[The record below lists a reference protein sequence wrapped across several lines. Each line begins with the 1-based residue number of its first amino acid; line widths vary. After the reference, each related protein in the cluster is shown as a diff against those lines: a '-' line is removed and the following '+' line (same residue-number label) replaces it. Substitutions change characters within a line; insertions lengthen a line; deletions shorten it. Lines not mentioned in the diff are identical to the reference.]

1 MRYAIAASWRAVAGA
16 GCSNEVTAG
25 LPPPSAWQGGGAG
38 GAAGPVASGPLPPP
52 PVMGGLARKNPHAG
66 LGLPDPTDPHAG
78 FSGAGAGDPHAG
90 LEGAAGNPHAIGGA
104 DVRALGLAP
113 PDPDR
118 AIDPSRR
125 IAGTITLGG
134 AAGQHMTAGTAV
146 FLTVKRA
153 GPDGAPTG
161 QPLAVDKLTWSG
173 DGMAFELT
181 EENAM
186 LAGTDLSGDV
196 IVMARYDQDSDA
208 LSKQPGDV
216 TGQVRVRVPAERVQL
231 RLDTVLP

>member
-1 MRYAIAASWRAVAGA
+1 MRYAIAASCLAVAGA
-16 GCSNEVTAG
+16 GCSKKVTDG
-25 LPPPSAWQGGGAG
+25 LPPTSEWQAASGGVAV
-38 GAAGPVASGPLPPP
+38 AVASGPLPPP
-52 PVMGGLARKNPHAG
+52 PVMGGLPRKNPHAG
-66 LGLPDPTDPHAG
+66 LDLPDPGDPHAG
-78 FSGAGAGDPHAG
+78 LSGAGAGDPHAG
-90 LEGAAGNPHAIGGA
+90 LDGMASNPHAIGGT
-104 DVRALGLAP
+104 DVTALGLAP

-146 FLTVKRA
+146 FLTVKRV

-231 RLDTVLP
+231 RLDTVLR